1 MKFERYNIGTDQL
14 FKEYS
19 RKASIIF
26 LVTIVVS
33 IILTG
38 ILITLMWHYL
48 LYGSEEAESYSSLL
62 DGISIILSFV
72 EIVLYIAI
80 FLITL
85 VFFHLFTTLFGN
97 ESMSTGGAL
106 KKKNLWKITII
117 IGICACIFQLIA
129 GVIYLLQL
137 KEIIEFDPYIDLG
150 SRFWLY
156 TLNIPSSISYLLI
169 VIYLLLIFNTTLKLV
184 PTRLRRIVIGRYN
197 RIDASTN
204 LRIAS
209 ILIII
214 FSITNVITYMIRYD
228 YPTYG
233 PEMFGMQRQ
242 TIQSLIIDWVYRFLD
257 NYSRL
262 FVYFGFLLICQVF
275 YHIFRNWEYVKLAE
289 AGKPT

>member
-1 MKFERYNIGTDQL
+1 
-14 FKEYS
+14 
-19 RKASIIF
+19 
-26 LVTIVVS
+26 
-33 IILTG
+33 
-38 ILITLMWHYL
+38 MWHYL

-137 KEIIEFDPYIDLG
+137 KEVIKFDPYVDLG

-275 YHIFRNWEYVKLAE
+275 YHIFRNWEYVKLAWKLQIM
-289 AGKPT
+289 GVSVC